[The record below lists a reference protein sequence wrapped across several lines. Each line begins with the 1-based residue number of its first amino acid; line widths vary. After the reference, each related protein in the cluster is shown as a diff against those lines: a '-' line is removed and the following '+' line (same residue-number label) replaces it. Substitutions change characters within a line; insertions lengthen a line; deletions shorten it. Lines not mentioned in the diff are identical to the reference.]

1 MRAPFIA
8 ASAASTASAAL
19 LASALAL
26 ALAGAARAEDAPPPL
41 SDGSRFGPRDGAQ
54 LFHAI
59 CQGCHMPDGQG
70 AKGAGMYPAL
80 ANNPRL
86 AGAAYPIHTVL
97 HGRKG
102 MPPFED
108 MLDDEQVA
116 AVVTY
121 VRTHLGN
128 HETAPVTAAEVKAL
142 R

>member
-1 MRAPFIA
+1 MRSSFVAV
-8 ASAASTASAAL
+8 SAVSAVSVAL
-19 LASALAL
+19 
-26 ALAGAARAEDAPPPL
+26 LAGAARADDAPPPL
-41 SDGSRFGPRDGAQ
+41 SEGWRFGPRDGGQ

-70 AKGAGMYPAL
+70 AKGAGAYPAL

-102 MPPFED
+102 MPPFEA

-128 HETAPVTAAEVKAL
+128 HETTPVTAADVKAL